1 MITLALRSKQTSI
14 TAQTMRWP
22 CKLFSAETSQFK
34 QPSPRRRSLP
44 KYSADRERSDR
55 PLVTYVKRESGLRY
69 GSAPYPEQ
77 PRRGRHRG
85 RFLSSLSPEDRGY
98 RNGRFR
104 PLHSDPWGEVPS
116 GVNGS
121 LNVPAR

>member
-1 MITLALRSKQTSI
+1 MVTLALQSKQTSI

-44 KYSADRERSDR
+44 KHSADRERSDR
-55 PLVTYVKRESGLRY
+55 LLVTYVKRESSLRY

-77 PRRGRHRG
+77 PRRGRYRG
-85 RFLSSLSPEDRGY
+85 RFFRRSLLRIEAIGM
-98 RNGRFR
+98 
-104 PLHSDPWGEVPS
+104 SDLGPCIAIL
-116 GVNGS
+116 GVKF
-121 LNVPAR
+121 PQA